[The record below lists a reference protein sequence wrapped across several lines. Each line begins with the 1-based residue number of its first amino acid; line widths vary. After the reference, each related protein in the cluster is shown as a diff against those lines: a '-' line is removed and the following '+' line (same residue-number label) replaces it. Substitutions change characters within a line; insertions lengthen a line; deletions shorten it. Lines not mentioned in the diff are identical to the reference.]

1 MLSSPLGR
9 RSPEPVLRGRR
20 PGVAALLG
28 SATRSP
34 DWRGTLLRSRPLR
47 GSPPSSH
54 RCHRGR
60 SRGSALRP
68 SMRTA
73 PRARACSPLPA
84 RRNRC
89 ERAGPRAARGRVAG
103 SSHELPV
110 LVDGLPD
117 FLMGCGCSRS
127 GGLRRIGPAVGTGGW
142 GPSSRHADAASG
154 RRCIGPRGHAN
165 RTDALSSALCIF
177 PLTAFRSTF
186 VRDG

>member
-117 FLMGCGCSRS
+117 FLMAAGAAGRGASDGLVRPS
-127 GGLRRIGPAVGTGGW
+127 GPEGGAPRVVMPTRRRAV
-142 GPSSRHADAASG
+142 AASD
-154 RRCIGPRGHAN
+154 REATPTEPTLFLPRY
-165 RTDALSSALCIF
+165 
-177 PLTAFRSTF
+177 AFSP
-186 VRDG
+186 